1 VGLLRRL
8 ADRIDGLNDVM
19 GSAVRWLVLLMVL
32 VGAVSTLA
40 RYSARQLGLTLNLT
54 PATEAQ
60 WYMFSV
66 IFLLGAAYALRHD
79 VHVRVDVLYE
89 RLGARARGWIDLLG
103 TLLFL
108 VPFSVLM
115 LWVSLPA
122 VRTSWQIR
130 ETSPDP
136 GGLPRWPIKALILV
150 SFGLLLLQ
158 AVSQVVK
165 HVEAIRRG
173 RADDAPPE
181 PEPHV

>member
-1 VGLLRRL
+1 MRLLRRL
-8 ADRIDGLNDVM
+8 ADTIDGLNDAM
-19 GSAVRWLVLLMVL
+19 GSVVRWLVLLMVL
-32 VGAVSTLA
+32 VGAVSTLT

-54 PATEAQ
+54 PVTEAQ

-89 RLGARARGWIDLLG
+89 RLGVRGRGWIDLLG

-115 LWVSLPA
+115 LWVSFPA

-136 GGLPRWPIKALILV
+136 GGLPRWPIKALIV
-150 SFGLLLLQ
+150 ASFGLLLLQ

-165 HVEAIRRG
+165 HVEVVRSG
-173 RADDAPPE
+173 RAGDTPPE
-181 PEPHV
+181 PEGHV

>member
-1 VGLLRRL
+1 MRLLRRL
-8 ADRIDGLNDVM
+8 ADTIDGLNDAM
-19 GSAVRWLVLLMVL
+19 GSVVRWLVLLMVL
-32 VGAVSTLA
+32 VGAVSTLT

-54 PATEAQ
+54 PVTEAQ

-89 RLGARARGWIDLLG
+89 RLGVRGRGWIDLLG

-115 LWVSLPA
+115 LWVSFPA

-165 HVEAIRRG
+165 HVEVIRSG
-173 RADDAPPE
+173 RAGDAPPE
-181 PEPHV
+181 PEGHV

>member
-1 VGLLRRL
+1 MRLLRRL
-8 ADRIDGLNDVM
+8 ADRIDGLNDAM
-19 GSAVRWLVLLMVL
+19 GRAIRWLVLLMVL
-32 VGAVSTLA
+32 VGAVSTVA
-40 RYSARQLGLTLNLT
+40 RYSARRLGLTLNLT
-54 PATEAQ
+54 PTTEAQ

-165 HVEAIRRG
+165 HVEVIRRG